1 MKINY
6 EESLHDFK
14 FWSGAEYNRNLF
26 TDEELDSLESILETE
41 YPDGMGETELND
53 LFWFE
58 DKYLCELLGID
69 YENDYLKRENQNGND
84 N

>member
-6 EESLHDFK
+6 EESLRDFK
-14 FWSGAEYNRNLF
+14 FWSGAVQTRELF

-41 YPDGMGETELND
+41 YPEGMNETELND

-69 YENDYLKRENQNGND
+69 YENDYLKRESSD
-84 N
+84 SD

>member
-6 EESLHDFK
+6 EESLRDFG

-41 YPDGMGETELND
+41 YPDGITETELND

-58 DKYLCELLGID
+58 DKYLCELIGID
-69 YENDYLKRENQNGND
+69 YENDYLKRESSD
-84 N
+84 SD

>member
-1 MKINY
+1 MKISY
-6 EESLHDFK
+6 EESLRDFE
-14 FWSGAEYNRNLF
+14 FWGVAKYGRNLF
-26 TDEELDSLESILETE
+26 TDEELSQLESILENE
-41 YPDGMGETELND
+41 YPDGMTETELND

-69 YENDYLKRENQNGND
+69 YENDYLKREKENEKD